1 MVTLVLMA
9 RNSRMIRSHAMC
21 AVQTARKN
29 RISTMT
35 RWTSGAPDA
44 STSMPSPHSSGRMPH
59 PCELP
64 VLGELAARWLVGV
77 RVGTAAA
84 QADAARA
91 CARAPWEQPPVAI
104 LITIC
109 TETMIPYSLCPCSVC
124 PPSHRSS
131 CYVEF
136 SCRLRSALGSCW
148 GITAVLPLYEP
159 QTVLL
164 TAVNASPP
172 QEPATEQ

>member
-1 MVTLVLMA
+1 MRCVRCKLLGRIVSRLYDDEMDIWGPRCFHLDAKSAQQWEDAPPVRASCVGRARGSMVGG
-9 RNSRMIRSHAMC
+9 
-21 AVQTARKN
+21 
-29 RISTMT
+29 
-35 RWTSGAPDA
+35 GACW
-44 STSMPSPHSSGRMPH
+44 HSSGPGR
-59 PCELP
+59 C
-64 VLGELAARWLVGV
+64 R
-77 RVGTAAA
+77 
-84 QADAARA
+84 ARA